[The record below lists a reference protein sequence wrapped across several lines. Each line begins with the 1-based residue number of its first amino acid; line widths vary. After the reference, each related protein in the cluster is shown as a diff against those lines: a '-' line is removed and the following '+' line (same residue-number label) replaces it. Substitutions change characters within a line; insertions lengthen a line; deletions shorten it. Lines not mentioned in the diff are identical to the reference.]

1 MKRLLAILALT
12 VAVLAAWL
20 VRRPTIETSLLA
32 LIDGGD
38 MRVPE
43 AVANRG
49 AGELQVTF
57 RAADEAMARR
67 QAEAFLA
74 ALERA
79 FFADVRFRLGAEAAG
94 DGDDEFGA
102 LLTFYTAHRRGLV
115 AEADAQRLLA
125 GETEALVDEAEA
137 ALYAPTPQLIPLA
150 NDPCGLLQRFL
161 QSLPMGYGAWK
172 PTPGGYLAAPF
183 HGQMALLMTLSLKPE
198 IAASPQALMPAI
210 DHLQALQARFT
221 TPEVTISLSGVPL
234 HTAAVAGR
242 CRREITWLSLF
253 SLAVIVGVAAWAF
266 RSIRFLPAML
276 SVLTLSALSGA
287 LAVLLLFRSIHVLAC
302 VFATTLLGITID
314 YAFHGLLAQADPAR
328 TRRSLIASWL
338 TTELA
343 MLPLACSGI
352 GLLTQVACF
361 IGAGLA
367 AALLTVCLVLLPRRQ
382 LPDTPAPAEEAP
394 SRAPLSLPRIGAL
407 GAIAALALAPLLW
420 ATFRTDP
427 AQLHTPAPALQQ
439 AEQDFRDLSDTHG
452 PRAGLLVLSAPTL
465 EALLEK
471 EEALALPGKLPH
483 AAAYLPSLRHRQR
496 VANQEAALYQ
506 AAEARLGDLFESP
519 DVLAPPP
526 AAEPWH
532 FDALPALL
540 TKSFLLHEEG
550 QYLSLI
556 PMPELPEGPLP
567 EGVVAYAPRRALG
580 DFLAHCQAR
589 ALQLLTWVALLLS
602 LLLAVLFRRRAFRIL
617 LPSLLGVSAVFSTLT
632 LRSLPIN
639 LFHLLACFM
648 LIGMTLDYAIFLS
661 TAPQAARKPVTCSFL
676 TSLAGFGALACVS
689 FTLVRS
695 MGETFAIGLSVAYLA
710 GRILFPI
717 PPRKADEASAEVG
730 ASLFW
735 LEVLW
740 LVYRLLGATFLRAV
754 AWCVGLFFWI
764 CSPTIRHN
772 AGTHQR
778 LQNFIRAM
786 VDKLIVMTCGR
797 GQPTILAD
805 GTPETQ
811 AFLADVAAHKGIFM
825 VSSHLG
831 AIEVFPAFAETDITV
846 HAFMKFERTAI
857 FNAFYMRHFRR
868 KSVCIHPV
876 TAFGI
881 GETMAAGDALDA
893 GDCVLMAGDAPFGR
907 KIERAFCG
915 RQHAFP
921 IGTFR
926 LARAL
931 GHPIYFVACIRLQG
945 STYRLIARPLPKEN
959 AERCAEAFAT
969 LLEPLVMAYPAQWY
983 QWGESPRL
991 PKETPTHG

>member
-1 MKRLLAILALT
+1 MKRLLAILAIAF
-12 VAVLAAWL
+12 AVLAAWL
-20 VRRPTIETSLLA
+20 VRRPHIETSLLA
-32 LIDGGD
+32 LIEEGHV
-38 MRVPE
+38 RVPE

-49 AGELQVTF
+49 AGELQILF
-57 RAADEAMARR
+57 RSADEAAARR
-67 QAEAFLA
+67 QADALLA
-74 ALERA
+74 ALERT
-79 FFADVRFRLGAEAAG
+79 FFTDVRFRLGATDPT
-94 DGDDEFGA
+94 DGADDFGA
-102 LLTFYTAHRRGLV
+102 LLAFYADHRRGLV
-115 AEADAQRLLA
+115 TDADAQRLLN
-125 GETEALVDEAEA
+125 GETEALLDEAEA
-137 ALYAPTPQLIPLA
+137 SLYAPTPRLIPLER
-150 NDPCGLLQRFL
+150 DPCGLLQRFL

-172 PTPGGYLAAPF
+172 PTSGGYLAAPL
-183 HGQMALLMTLSLKPE
+183 HGQIALLMTLSLKPE

-210 DHLQALQARFT
+210 DHLQALQTRFT
-221 TPEVTISLSGVPL
+221 TPEVTISLSGIPL

-266 RSIRFLPAML
+266 RSIRFFPAML
-276 SVLTLSALSGA
+276 SVLTISALSGA

-302 VFATTLLGITID
+302 VFATTLLGMTID
-314 YAFHGLLAQADPAR
+314 YAFHGLLSQADPAR

-367 AALLTVCLVLLPRRQ
+367 AALLTVCLGILPRHQ
-382 LPDTPAPAEEAP
+382 MPEMPPPADEAP
-394 SRAPLSLPRIGAL
+394 SCTPLSPLRIGFLVAM
-407 GAIAALALAPLLW
+407 AALALVPFLW
-420 ATFRTDP
+420 ATFQTDP
-427 AQLHTPAPALQQ
+427 AQLHTPAPTLQQ
-439 AEQDFRDLSDTHG
+439 AEQDFRELSGTHG
-452 PRAGLLVLSAPTL
+452 PRAGLLILSAPTL

-471 EEALALPGKLPH
+471 EEGLALPDKLPH
-483 AAAYLPSLRHRQR
+483 AAAYLPSLRQRQR
-496 VANQEAALYQ
+496 IATSEAAFYQ
-506 AAEARLGDLFESP
+506 AAEARLGDLFES
-519 DVLAPPP
+519 LEILSPPP
-526 AAEPWH
+526 AAERWH

-556 PMPELPEGPLP
+556 PMPELPEGSLP

-589 ALQLLTWVALLLS
+589 ALQLLIWVALLLC
-602 LLLAVLFRRRAFRIL
+602 LLLALLFKRQAFRIL

-632 LRSLPIN
+632 LRGQPIN

-661 TAPQAARKPVTCSFL
+661 TAPRAARKPVTCSFL
-676 TSLAGFGALACVS
+676 TSLAGFGALAFVS

-695 MGETFAIGLSVAYLA
+695 MGETFAIGLLVAYLA
-710 GRILFPI
+710 GRLLFPT

-740 LVYRLLGATFLRAV
+740 LVYRLLGATFLRAI
-754 AWCVGLFFWI
+754 AWIVGLFFWM
-764 CSPTIRHN
+764 CSPTIRRN

-797 GQPTILAD
+797 GQPTILTD

-811 AFLADVAAHKGIFM
+811 AFLADVAARKGIFM

-831 AIEVFPAFAETDITV
+831 AIEVFPAFAKTEIIV

-868 KSVCIHPV
+868 RSVCIHPV

-907 KIERAFCG
+907 KIMRPFCG
-915 RQHAFP
+915 HLHAFP

-931 GHPIYFVACIRLQG
+931 GHPIYFVACLRLQG
-945 STYRLIARPLPKEN
+945 STYRLIARPLPEEN
-959 AERCAEAFAT
+959 AERCAEAFAS

-983 QWGESPRL
+983 QWGTFPHV
-991 PKETPTHG
+991 PKETSIHG